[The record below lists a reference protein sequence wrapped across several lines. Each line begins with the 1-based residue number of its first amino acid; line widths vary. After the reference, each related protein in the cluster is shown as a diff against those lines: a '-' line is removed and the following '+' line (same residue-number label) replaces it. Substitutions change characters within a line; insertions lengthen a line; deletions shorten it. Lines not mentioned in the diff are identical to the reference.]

1 MLYTILQHGGS
12 PLNTDSHRD
21 GASAR
26 LTDRQ
31 LECLRLVVERK
42 SSKEIARILNISKSA
57 VDQRIKSA
65 CLALGVSTRD
75 QAALWLTQHQQ
86 TCNQIPCDT
95 AGVSHQPDPDK
106 VIEHF
111 GGNVGAYQMEDAGAT
126 FALPFQRYAP
136 LSLGDLQETLR
147 DLGTVA
153 RIATIIGLTFVFLVI
168 TLLGLAVSQ
177 TLSELVS
184 AYFH

>member
-1 MLYTILQHGGS
+1 VLYTILQYGGS
-12 PLNTDSHRD
+12 PLYTDSHRD
-21 GASAR
+21 GVSTK

-75 QAALWLTQHQQ
+75 QAALWLVQHQP

-111 GGNVGAYQMEDAGAT
+111 GGNAGAYQMEEAAAAY
-126 FALPFQRYAP
+126 ALPFQRYGP

-153 RIATIIGLTFVFLVI
+153 RVATIIGLTFVFLVI

-184 AYFH
+184 TYFH

>member
-1 MLYTILQHGGS
+1 M
-12 PLNTDSHRD
+12 
-21 GASAR
+21 AK

-31 LECLRLVVERK
+31 RECLHLVVERK
-42 SSKEIARILNISKSA
+42 SSKEIARILGISKSA

-75 QAALWLTQHQQ
+75 QAAVWLVQHQQ
-86 TCNQIPCDT
+86 TYDQITCDS
-95 AGVSHQPDPDK
+95 AGVSHRPDPDK

-111 GGNVGAYQMEDAGAT
+111 GGEAGAYQMEQSAVAY
-126 FALPFQRYAP
+126 AVPFQRYTP
-136 LSLGDLQETLR
+136 FSLGDLQEKLR

-153 RIATIIGLTFVFLVI
+153 RIAIIIGLTFVILVI

-177 TLSELVS
+177 SLSELIS